1 MKSNKSLWIKA
12 QGENWT
18 EIKPFITTSL
28 ESGADYILLNE
39 SEVAKAREL
48 GNIKI
53 AAFYGKGEST
63 ADVYVINQN
72 EAHLLEKLKS
82 QGKKTA
88 CCIEI
93 TSKQNERFAIE
104 IGKHLDYL
112 IISAQDWKVIPLE
125 NIIAEL
131 HDKGVEIIAS
141 ITNVEEAKLKLEVLE
156 HGADGILLAPKK
168 LEDIKKAA
176 KIIQEQITLKITLTP
191 ARVTKI
197 KPVGMGDRV
206 CIDTCSLLSK
216 GEGMLIGSQSSGLFL
231 VQGEVEES
239 PYVAA
244 RPFRVNAGPVHAYV
258 KVGEKTKYLSELEAG
273 DEVLAVNYRGE
284 TRKVIVGRTKIERR
298 PLILIEVEVESERY
312 KTILQNAE
320 TIKLL
325 RSDGEA
331 VSVAALKIGDE
342 VLIGREEKAKGRH
355 FGVKIEETIIEK

>member
-1 MKSNKSLWIKA
+1 MKEKSLWISA
-12 QGENWT
+12 LGEDWM
-18 EIKPFITTSL
+18 EIKPVITASL

-39 SEVAKAREL
+39 SMVAKAREL

-53 AAFYGKGEST
+53 AALYEKGESS
-63 ADVYVINQN
+63 ADVYVINESQI
-72 EAHLLEKLKS
+72 HSLLQKLRS

-88 CCIEI
+88 CCIQI
-93 TSKQNERFAIE
+93 TSKQKEQFATE
-104 IGKHLDYL
+104 IGKQLDFL

-125 NIIAEL
+125 NLIAEL
-131 HDKGVEIIAS
+131 HNKEVEIIAS
-141 ITNVEEAKLKLEVLE
+141 IAEVEEAKLMLEVLE
-156 HGADGILLAPKK
+156 HGANGILLAPKK
-168 LEDIKKAA
+168 IEDIKKAA
-176 KIIQEQITLKITLTP
+176 KVIQEQVSLKITLTP

-206 CIDTCSLLSK
+206 CVDTCSLLSK

-244 RPFRVNAGPVHAYV
+244 RPFRVNAGPVHAYI
-258 KVGEKTKYLSELEAG
+258 KIEEKTKYLSELEAG
-273 DEVLAVNYRGE
+273 DEVLAVNYKGE

-298 PLILIEVEVESERY
+298 PLILIEAEVDGERY

-320 TIKLL
+320 TIKLMQ
-325 RSDGEA
+325 SNGKA

-342 VLIGREEKAKGRH
+342 VLISREEKVKGRH
-355 FGVKIEETIIEK
+355 FGIKIEETIIEK